1 MKVLVSAF
9 LLLLPAMLTVSS
21 RPNPGVAKSHGDQRQ
36 ASGRWLQEGGQECE
50 CRDWFLR
57 APKRKSTPVLESP
70 KKQCPCDHVKDSE
83 KKNSKFQED
92 GLAYKI
98 NTCIN
103 HPFLFNANL

>member
-21 RPNPGVAKSHGDQRQ
+21 RPNP
-36 ASGRWLQEGGQECE
+36 
-50 CRDWFLR
+50 DWFLR

-83 KKNSKFQED
+83 KKNRHQKHHRKPKRPSRTCQQFLKRCQ
-92 GLAYKI
+92 LASFSL
-98 NTCIN
+98 
-103 HPFLFNANL
+103 PL